1 MTSSL
6 SPLGCE
12 EHEWIPVTWAVIR
25 SICQSIESYLESQS
39 INRIQ
44 LIVHLGTPRAV
55 QHHHIATLLEG
66 GYRPGLARSTTR
78 RAGRPRCS
86 TSAAGS
92 QNKIAAVDLSRRK
105 MRTARSSVTRSLVPQ
120 LTNHTR
126 HEYSLTPY
134 GLLTALRD
142 ESSQQ
147 KPSTRARINVDARQ
161 HERCTLVRTRLPSI
175 MLNSKAHS
183 P

>member
-1 MTSSL
+1 MNPHGKALLQMTSSL

-12 EHEWIPVTWAVIR
+12 DHEWIPVTWAVIR

-86 TSAAGS
+86 TSVAGS
-92 QNKIAAVDLSRRK
+92 QNKSAVVHLWWRKTRTPPSSGTGRGSFDDGNTPPLRRAYK
-105 MRTARSSVTRSLVPQ
+105 ALVPGSK
-120 LTNHTR
+120 NFGVP
-126 HEYSLTPY
+126 EGKSL
-134 GLLTALRD
+134 G
-142 ESSQQ
+142 
-147 KPSTRARINVDARQ
+147 
-161 HERCTLVRTRLPSI
+161 VR
-175 MLNSKAHS
+175 
-183 P
+183 